1 MAKQVIAKSN
11 WQKIR
16 KLFNDIHL
24 WLGLSSGLIVIAVC
38 FSGTV
43 YVFNTE
49 LTERAAPHLYRV
61 KPPEG
66 QQRIAVDSL
75 LEKIKTNTGGTIVS
89 ITVPADLTRTYQF
102 NVRTKADSTTRGGTT
117 YMVNPYTGDIT
128 GTSKD
133 KNGTKEFMATMFSLH
148 RWLLL
153 DRIKNPI
160 IKGKTNR
167 ELGSMITGTVTIIFT
182 LGCITGL
189 IIWFPQKI
197 RNWKQGLKIKWNAGW
212 KRINHDLHNSL
223 AIYALFF
230 LLLMGLTGPQFSF
243 EWYRSGLQKTLGTY
257 KPKDASK
264 EKTPKSKLSE
274 DGSALSSLSVADYIR
289 EADKQLIYN
298 GNYNITLPADSTA
311 VATITKTKLGFFAPA
326 AGDRVT
332 LDQYS
337 GKILKLD
344 IFKNKPF
351 NERIAGSIKAIH
363 VGNVYGTFTKWFYF
377 LACLIATSL
386 PISGAMIW
394 LNKMKRTNKKNK
406 VASQELLS
414 EGQVA

>member
-1 MAKQVIAKSN
+1 MSN
-11 WQKIR
+11 IKIFFR
-16 KLFNDIHL
+16 RIHL
-24 WLGLSSGLIVIAVC
+24 WLSLAAGAVILICCLTGALLVFQKELEQAFYHNRYFVEQGKQKLSLDQLVK
-38 FSGTV
+38 TV
-43 YVFNTE
+43 KEHNAASKINGIRIYTDPERSTE
-49 LTERAAPHLYRV
+49 INISI
-61 KPPEG
+61 PEKVESKN
-66 QQRIAVDSL
+66 RI
-75 LEKIKTNTGGTIVS
+75 T
-89 ITVPADLTRTYQF
+89 
-102 NVRTKADSTTRGGTT
+102 
-117 YMVNPYTGDIT
+117 
-128 GTSKD
+128 TSKAPAAKRESRPPSLTVFID
-133 KNGTKEFMATMFSLH
+133 PYNASILDVYNPREGFFYQVMSLH
-148 RWLLL
+148 RWLLGGS
-153 DRIKNPI
+153 DSI
-160 IKGKTNR
+160 GKT
-167 ELGSMITGTVTIIFT
+167 ITGISTLIF
-182 LGCITGL
+182 LFILITGIILWWPKTKNIL
-189 IIWFPQKI
+189 IQK
-197 RNWKQGLKIKWNAGW
+197 LKIIANAGW

-243 EWYRSGLQKTLGTY
+243 EWYRSGLQKTLRTY
-257 KPKDASK
+257 KPKDAPK

-326 AGDRVT
+326 VGDRVT